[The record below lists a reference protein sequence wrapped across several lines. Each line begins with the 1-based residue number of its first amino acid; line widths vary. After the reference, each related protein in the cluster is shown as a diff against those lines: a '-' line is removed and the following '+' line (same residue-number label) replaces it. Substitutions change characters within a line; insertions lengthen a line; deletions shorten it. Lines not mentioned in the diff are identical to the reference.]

1 MMGEKHPRCCR
12 FITQTRSHSWG
23 PVCCSGLVSC
33 RASEWGQVTVTE
45 VRPDAPVSPCHGVS
59 PSWSPTRLFRFWV
72 LTPIAAGWNDGASP
86 DRVPLQ
92 QVLRGQ
98 FISGTMHWAS
108 VCWILW
114 RAWEQK
120 MKMTWSLLWRELLS
134 QAGQTHRETLSAGT
148 AVGERGGV
156 GVGVGLGMGASPPWG
171 DASEGWDLRMS
182 EKRQPRRPPGPESLS
197 SMETNWAKAWKCR
210 QHKGTKSNEVKQ
222 RASVGFEAKG
232 HRHWGLAEVTEGW

>member
-45 VRPDAPVSPCHGVS
+45 VRPDTPVSPCHGVS

-134 QAGQTHRETLSAGT
+134 QAGQTQRHFQQAQQWGR
-148 AVGERGGV
+148 GEER
-156 GVGVGLGMGASPPWG
+156 
-171 DASEGWDLRMS
+171 
-182 EKRQPRRPPGPESLS
+182 
-197 SMETNWAKAWKCR
+197 
-210 QHKGTKSNEVKQ
+210 
-222 RASVGFEAKG
+222 
-232 HRHWGLAEVTEGW
+232 